1 MNGATYEDAF
11 NLLCGKLLG
20 EGIHRKI
27 FECRLRDD
35 LVVKVEAE
43 TDWRYFANVLEMRFW
58 NDHEHYKKVADW
70 LAPCEYLSPDGRIL
84 LQRRASPII
93 ERSVLPEQVPAFL
106 SDLKPEN
113 FGMLDGRLVCLDYAL
128 TISNPLNTIEESG
141 LAMSNVYREN
151 GYNDR
156 EDYLSCMAE
165 DYGLDLEQV
174 VRPLADLLGPNEDF
188 DGLVSAL
195 EDEASK

>member
-20 EGIHRKI
+20 KGIHRKV

-35 LVVKVEAE
+35 LVVKVESE
-43 TDWRYFANVLEMRFW
+43 ENWRYFANVLEMRFW

-84 LQRRASPII
+84 LQRKASPIVD
-93 ERSVLPEQVPAFL
+93 RSALPEQVPAFL

-113 FGMLDGRLVCLDYAL
+113 FGMFDGRLVCVDYAM
-128 TISNPLNTIEESG
+128 TIPNPSI
-141 LAMSNVYREN
+141 
-151 GYNDR
+151 
-156 EDYLSCMAE
+156 
-165 DYGLDLEQV
+165 
-174 VRPLADLLGPNEDF
+174 RPKKANWT
-188 DGLVSAL
+188 
-195 EDEASK
+195 

>member
-1 MNGATYEDAF
+1 MNGAAYEDAF

-20 EGIHRKI
+20 EGIHRKV

-35 LVVKVEAE
+35 LVVKVESE
-43 TDWRYFANVLEMRFW
+43 ENWRYFANVLEMRFW

-84 LQRRASPII
+84 LQRKASPIL

-113 FGMLDGRLVCLDYAL
+113 FGMLDGRLVCLDYAM
-128 TISNPLNTIEESG
+128 TIPNPSTRLKK
-141 LAMSNVYREN
+141 VDWR
-151 GYNDR
+151 
-156 EDYLSCMAE
+156 
-165 DYGLDLEQV
+165 
-174 VRPLADLLGPNEDF
+174 
-188 DGLVSAL
+188 
-195 EDEASK
+195 